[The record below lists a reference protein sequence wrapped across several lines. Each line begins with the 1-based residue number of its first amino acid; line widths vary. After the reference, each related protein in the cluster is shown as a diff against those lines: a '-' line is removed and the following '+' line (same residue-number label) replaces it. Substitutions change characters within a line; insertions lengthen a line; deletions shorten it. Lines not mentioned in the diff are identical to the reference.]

1 MHFFYLDE
9 SGDTGK
15 NLTDPNQPVF
25 VLGGVNVRD
34 KGWNQ
39 SQQLFTST
47 IEKFL
52 DAELPVDFE
61 LHADD
66 LLSPNGDGLFTGI
79 EIERRCELALEL
91 LNILH
96 ERSHGVHY
104 LAIDKQKLKEAPPL
118 NMNLSYNPRRPY
130 LLAFDFMINYIHWF
144 VKEKLGRSA
153 RAMIILDK
161 KENYHKD
168 IERIM
173 RDRRY
178 KGAKAHR
185 LKWIVEFSYPI
196 DSKKNPMIQ
205 FSDLV
210 IYCIR
215 KFIELENGYRE
226 NWPAEAK
233 DFYAKCYSKIRDR
246 VAKISVVKREGRG
259 MDRLNKFFASVKIEP
274 RNQWK
279 KYYNLNG

>member
-15 NLTDPNQPVF
+15 NLSDTNQPVF
-25 VLGGVNVRD
+25 VLGGISVRD
-34 KGWNQ
+34 KGWSQ
-39 SQQLFTST
+39 SQRLFTSR

-52 DAELPVDFE
+52 GIDLPVDFE

-66 LLSPNGDGLFTGI
+66 LLSPSGDGLFADI
-79 EIERRCELALEL
+79 ELERRCELALEL
-91 LNILH
+91 LDILH

-104 LAIDKQKLKEAPPL
+104 LAIDKKRLKDAPPL
-118 NMNLSYNPRRPY
+118 NIKLSYNPRRPY
-130 LLAFDFMINYIHWF
+130 LIAFDFMINYIHWF

-153 RAMIILDK
+153 RGMIILDK
-161 KENYHKD
+161 KENYHDD

-178 KGAKAHR
+178 KGPKAHR

-210 IYCIR
+210 IYCVR
-215 KFIELENGYRE
+215 RFIELENGYRE
-226 NWPAEAK
+226 SWPQEAK

-246 VAKISVVKREGRG
+246 VAKIAIINREGRG
-259 MDRLNKFFASVKIEP
+259 MDRLNEFFSRVKIEP
-274 RNQWK
+274 RKQWK
-279 KYYNLNG
+279 RYYNF